1 MLNGGVIPVPSSTS
15 IEAFEKYVGGTCVK
29 AGTGAAWQ
37 GVKAWSIL
45 PPRVCD
51 GRMIPAVNEP
61 FLAWTY
67 SGDVVFEERETG
79 GPWKACRLRRGSF
92 FLTNGGDAYECRWRS
107 VGREVFDTLA
117 VFIELPLL
125 KSAFEE
131 VFGADA
137 PRARLRDLSAFT
149 DETLDFYMVRL
160 REELLRKTGSPILI
174 RGLGEVIAIHLAR
187 HYAEAI
193 DDPRGTAPSLPG
205 FKLKQIT
212 AAMARNLAE
221 DFSLERLAAQAQLSK
236 FHFSR
241 LFKAATGRS
250 PSRYQLDL
258 RLNTARRLLRETDR
272 SIIEIA
278 LEVGYRNP
286 SRFAQ
291 LFRRETGLTP
301 SEYRR
306 RR

>member
-1 MLNGGVIPVPSSTS
+1 MPVPSSTS
-15 IEAFEKYVGGTCVK
+15 IESFEKYLGGTCLNK
-29 AGTGAAWQ
+29 STGPAWQ
-37 GVKAWSIL
+37 GVKAWHVL
-45 PPRVCD
+45 PPRVCP
-51 GRMIPAVNEP
+51 GRMIPAVSEP

-67 SGDVVFEERETG
+67 SGDVIFEEREAG
-79 GPWKACRLRRGSF
+79 GPWKACRLRAGSM
-92 FLTNGGDAYECRWRS
+92 FLTNGGDPYECRWRT
-107 VGREVFDTLA
+107 VGREVFDTMS

-125 KSAFEE
+125 KSALEE

-137 PRARLRDLSAFT
+137 PRARLRDLSGFT
-149 DETLDFYMVRL
+149 DETLHFYMLRL
-160 REELLRKTGSPILI
+160 REELLRKTASPILV
-174 RGLGEVIAIHLAR
+174 RGLGKAIAIHLAR

-193 DDPRGTAPSLPG
+193 DDPRGVAPSLPG
-205 FKLKQIT
+205 YKLRQIT
-212 AAMARNLAE
+212 DGMARDLAE
-221 DFSLERLAAQAQLSK
+221 EFNLERLAAQAQLSR

-258 RLNTARRLLRETDR
+258 RLNAARQLLRETER

-278 LEVGYRNP
+278 LDVGYRNP

-291 LFRRETGLTP
+291 LFRREIGLTP

>member
-1 MLNGGVIPVPSSTS
+1 MRVPASTS
-15 IEAFEKYVGGTCVK
+15 IEALVKYIGGTCLQ
-29 AGTGAAWQ
+29 AGTGAAWR
-37 GVKAWSIL
+37 GVRAWLML
-45 PPRVCD
+45 PPRVCG
-51 GRMIPAVNEP
+51 GRTIPAVNEP

-67 SGDVVFEERETG
+67 SGEVVFEEREAG
-79 GPWKACRLRRGSF
+79 GPWKACRLRAGSM
-92 FLTNGGDAYECRWRS
+92 FLTNGGDPYECRWRT
-107 VGREVFDTLA
+107 VGREPFATMSVFL
-117 VFIELPLL
+117 ELPLL

-137 PRARLRDLSAFT
+137 PRARLRDVSAFT
-149 DETLDFYMVRL
+149 DETLHFYLLKL
-160 REELLRKTGSPILI
+160 REELLRKTASPTLV
-174 RGLGEVIAIHLAR
+174 RGLGQAIAIHLAR

-193 DDPRGTAPSLPG
+193 DDPRGAAPSLPG
-205 FKLKQIT
+205 YKLRQIT
-212 AAMARNLAE
+212 DGMARDLAE
-221 DFSLERLAAQAQLSK
+221 EFSLARLAAQAQLSR

-241 LFKAATGRS
+241 LFKRATGRS

-258 RLNTARRLLRETDR
+258 RLDVARRLLRETDR
-272 SIIEIA
+272 SVLEIA
-278 LEVGYRNP
+278 LDVGYRNP